1 MKTIQFE
8 YGSGFM
14 AAQLPD
20 SADVFIPGETV
31 KDPEALVDPIAATRD
46 SILNPIGMPP
56 ISEQV
61 KQGSKVA
68 IVFPDRVKGG
78 CHDTAHRRVSIP
90 IILEECRKAGV
101 EKKDITLICSNG
113 LHRKNTEK
121 ELREILGDEVFNAF
135 YWEGQVVNHDS
146 EDWDNLVDLG
156 RNEHGDKVVM
166 NKTVFEADLAV
177 MIGHTLGNPY
187 GGYSGG
193 YKHCATGITNW
204 ECIASHH
211 IPRVMHR
218 DDFTPVSSK
227 SLMRQKFDQIGKHM
241 ELRMGKKFFTCDAV
255 LNTFSQQ
262 LSVYTG
268 GCEDIQPFCFTDAD
282 KRTYANWAEKK
293 YDIMVFGMPQNFHYG
308 NGHGTNPVLMMQA
321 IGAQI
326 IRHKRVMSDNCVV
339 ICSSLCNGYFHDE
352 EFPSYRKLFELFQT
366 DYCNTLVDINKH
378 IEYIARDEEMIKQY
392 RFNYGYHPFHGFSMT
407 SCGHIAEMN
416 TKAVYIVGAQ
426 EPGMARQMGMK
437 TRATFE
443 DALADAVRYT
453 GANPNILA
461 LPQAFTRAAM
471 HLGSKEE
478 L

>member
-1 MKTIQFE
+1 MKKVEFE
-8 YGSGFM
+8 YGGGFM
-14 AAQLPD
+14 TAELPD
-20 SADVFIPGETV
+20 SADIFIPGETV
-31 KDPEALVDPIAATRD
+31 KDPEALADPVSATRD

-56 ISEQV
+56 IAEQV
-61 KQGSKVA
+61 KEGSKVA

-78 CHDTAHRRVSIP
+78 HHETAHRRVSIP
-90 IILEECRKAGV
+90 IIIDECLKAGV
-101 EKKDITLICSNG
+101 LKKDIMLICSNG
-113 LHRKNTEK
+113 LHRKNTED
-121 ELREILGDEVFNAF
+121 EIRTILGENVFNQF
-135 YWEGQVVNHDS
+135 YWEGQIVNHDS

-156 RNEHGDKVVM
+156 RNEYGDKVVM
-166 NKTVFEADLAV
+166 NKTVFEADLVA

-218 DDFTPVSSK
+218 EDFAPVNSK

-241 ELRMGKKFFTCDAV
+241 EKMMGNKFFTCDAV
-255 LNTFSQQ
+255 LDTFGKQI
-262 LSVYTG
+262 SVYTG
-268 GCEDIQPFCFTDAD
+268 GCEDIQPYCFADAD
-282 KRTYANWAEKK
+282 ERTYANWANKK

-326 IRHKRVMSDNCVV
+326 IRHKRVMNDNCVV

-366 DYCNTLVDINKH
+366 EYCNTLVDINKH
-378 IEYIARDEEMIKQY
+378 IEYIARDEEMIKKY

-426 EPGMARQMGMK
+426 EPGLARQMGMK

-443 DALADAVRYT
+443 EALKDAERYT
-453 GANPNILA
+453 GDNPNILA
-461 LPQAFTRAAM
+461 LPMAFTRAAM
-471 HLGSKEE
+471 HLGPKE
-478 L
+478 

>member
-1 MKTIQFE
+1 MKTVQFE
-8 YGSGFM
+8 YGPGFM
-14 AAQLPD
+14 SAQLPE

-31 KDPEALVDPIAATRD
+31 KDPEKLTDPIAATREA
-46 SILNPIGMPP
+46 ILNPMGMAP
-56 ISEQV
+56 ISKTV
-61 KQGSKVA
+61 SKGSKVA

-78 CHDTAHRRVSIP
+78 THDTAHRRVAIP
-90 IILEECRKAGV
+90 IILEECLKAGV

-121 ELREILGDEVFNAF
+121 ELREILGEEVFNDY
-135 YWEGQVVNHDS
+135 YWEAQVVNHDS

-156 RNEHGDKVVM
+156 RNEFGDKVVM
-166 NKTVFEADLAV
+166 NKTVFDADMAI

-193 YKHCATGITNW
+193 YKHTATGITNW

-218 DDFTPVSSK
+218 EDFTPVSK
-227 SLMRQKFDQIGKHM
+227 DSLMRHKFDQISRWMEKHM
-241 ELRMGKKFFTCDAV
+241 DKKFFTVDAV
-255 LNTFSQQ
+255 LNTFGQQ
-262 LSVYTG
+262 LGVFAG
-268 GCEDIQPFCFTDAD
+268 ACDDIRPSCFELAD
-282 KRTYANWAEKK
+282 KRTYANWATKK

-321 IGAQI
+321 IAAQI
-326 IRHKRVMSDNCVV
+326 IRHKRVMTDNCVV

-352 EFPSYRKLFELFQT
+352 EFPSYRKLYDLFQT
-366 DYCNTLVDINKH
+366 DYNNTLVDINRH

-392 RFNYGYHPFHGFSMT
+392 RYNYGYHPFHGFSMT

-416 TKAVYIVGAQ
+416 TKAVYVVGAQ
-426 EPGMARQMGMK
+426 EPGLARSMGCK

-443 DALADAVRYT
+443 EALKDAERYT
-453 GANPNILA
+453 GESPNILA
-461 LPQAFTRAAM
+461 LPMAFTRAAM
-471 HLGSKEE
+471 HLGAKG
-478 L
+478 